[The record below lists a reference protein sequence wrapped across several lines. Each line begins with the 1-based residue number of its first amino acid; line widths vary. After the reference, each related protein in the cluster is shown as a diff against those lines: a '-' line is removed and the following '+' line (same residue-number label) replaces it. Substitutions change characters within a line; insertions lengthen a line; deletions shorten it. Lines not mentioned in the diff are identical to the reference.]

1 MKAQQQDFQRLALM
15 DAELKENQ
23 ADLDADIN
31 SILKKPRNLNMYGN
45 VGMSKDASKYTPL
58 DNDFQTDELECEENS
73 EEEMIPEIHD
83 KKVKISKKS
92 GNEGNRSA
100 RNAGNTYVDQY
111 DDEDVVDEENPQ
123 DELQK
128 EIPKAPQAAH
138 RYLTSKVKT
147 LTKQVEDGVA
157 LRRQLS
163 DQMADL
169 QRQLKTERDENK
181 RVKKRVEQLE
191 AESKRTTA
199 SRRGSEQIDPK
210 EVLTQEVATLRKDL
224 QTAERLL
231 KQAETDAKAKDAQH
245 KRALESITRLKA
257 QLVESQTSTP
267 RGGEARG
274 RVEELE
280 AQVKALEK
288 QRGELLT
295 AFRKQMKL
303 IDVLKRQKVHT
314 HPPTHSCVYCR
325 EILCI
330 IV

>member
-1 MKAQQQDFQRLALM
+1 
-15 DAELKENQ
+15 
-23 ADLDADIN
+23 
-31 SILKKPRNLNMYGN
+31 
-45 VGMSKDASKYTPL
+45 
-58 DNDFQTDELECEENS
+58 
-73 EEEMIPEIHD
+73 MI

-257 QLVESQTSTP
+257 QLAESQTSTP

-303 IDVLKRQKVHT
+303 IDVLKRQKIHLEAARMLAFTEEEFMKTLDWNV
-314 HPPTHSCVYCR
+314 
-325 EILCI
+325 
-330 IV
+330 